1 MHYFLFFIYN
11 LIAVPV
17 LFAGAHIAA
26 CFKPKIARGLRGR
39 RHGMAGIRQGVSDWP
54 AGAPR
59 VWLHVASMGEFEQA
73 KPVLRALKQD
83 RPDCRIL
90 LTFFSPSGYEHA
102 HQFPSAD
109 LIAYLP
115 FDSYCR
121 SRRFLQ
127 LVQPDVFVVIRH
139 DLWPNYLWHLR
150 RLGIPALLI
159 DASLSERRVRR
170 LRPVAWAV
178 RDVLKTFTE
187 IHAISAGNAESF
199 LPFYPHPDL
208 MHVTG
213 DTRYDQVYNR
223 TQEPEKIA
231 TLTESGL
238 FQRSRCFIAGS
249 VWPSDEKVVL
259 PALFDLLAAH
269 KDYKAIIVPHELS
282 PEHLQNVQAALQAR
296 RFAYALLSR
305 FPERPNDLQV
315 LVIDRIGILANLY
328 ALAELVY
335 VGGSFGPGV
344 HSVLEPSAHGCMVLF
359 GPRYRNSLEAIQLQE
374 RNAGQSVQTS
384 EEVARVLQQWLSDP
398 ESIRQAGGRA
408 LRLVHENLGASQR
421 IAGRI
426 QTFFPGS
433 APQARSSSFSFNQ

>member
-1 MHYFLFFIYN
+1 MHFFLFFFYN
-11 LIAVPV
+11 LIVVPV

-26 CFKPKIARGLRGR
+26 LFKPKIAKGLRGR
-39 RHGMAGIRQGVSDWP
+39 RRGLSGIRQGVSDWP
-54 AGAPR
+54 ADAPR
-59 VWLHVASMGEFEQA
+59 IWFHVASMGEFEQA
-73 KPVLRALKQD
+73 KPVLRALKQNL
-83 RPDCRIL
+83 PDCRIL
-90 LTFFSPSGYEHA
+90 LTFFSPSGYEQA
-102 HQFPSAD
+102 HHFPSAD
-109 LIAYLP
+109 LIFYLP

-127 LVQPDVFVVIRH
+127 LVHPDVFVVIRH
-139 DLWPNYLWHLR
+139 DLWPNYLWRLR
-150 RLGIPALLI
+150 RKRIPALLI

-178 RDVLKTFTE
+178 RDVLKTFNE

-199 LPFYPHPDL
+199 RPFYPDPAR

-231 TLTESGL
+231 VLTESGL

-269 KDYKAIIVPHELS
+269 ADYKAILVPHELS
-282 PEHLQNVQAALQAR
+282 PEHLQDLQAALQGR
-296 RFAYALLSR
+296 RFSYSLLSR
-305 FPERPNDLQV
+305 FADRPDDMQV
-315 LVIDRIGILANLY
+315 LVVDRMGILANLY
-328 ALAELVY
+328 AFAELVY

-359 GPRYRNSLEAIQLQE
+359 GPRHRNSLEAIQLKE
-374 RNAGQSVQTS
+374 RKAGQSVQTS
-384 EEVARVLQQWLSDP
+384 EEVAAVLQRWLIEP
-398 ESIRQAGGRA
+398 EAIRRAGSRA
-408 LRLVHENLGASQR
+408 LQLVHENLGASER
-421 IAGRI
+421 IARRI
-426 QTFFPGS
+426 QTFLPGP
-433 APQARSSSFSFNQ
+433 APQGRPSSFDSNQ

>member
-1 MHYFLFFIYN
+1 MYYFLFFVYN
-11 LIAVPV
+11 LIAVPL
-17 LFAGAHIAA
+17 LFAGAHLAA
-26 CFKPKIARGLRGR
+26 FFKPKIAKGLRGR

-54 AGAPR
+54 VGGPR

-73 KPVLRALKQD
+73 KPVLRALKQN

-90 LTFFSPSGYEHA
+90 LTFFSPSGYEQA

-109 LIAYLP
+109 LISYLP

-127 LVQPDVFVVIRH
+127 MVRPTVFVVVRH

-150 RLGIPALLI
+150 RMGIPALLI

-178 RDVLKTFTE
+178 RNVMRTFNE
-187 IHAISAGNAESF
+187 IHAISAGNADSF
-199 LPFYPHPDL
+199 LPFYPDPDRV
-208 MHVTG
+208 HVTG

-231 TLTESGL
+231 ALAESGL

-259 PALFDLLAAH
+259 PALFDLLADHA
-269 KDYKAIIVPHELS
+269 DYKAIIVPHELS
-282 PEHLQNVQAALQAR
+282 PEHLQDLQTALQAR
-296 RFAYALLSR
+296 GVSFTLLSR
-305 FPERPNDLQV
+305 FAERPNDLQV
-315 LVIDRIGILANLY
+315 LVVDRMGILANLY

-374 RNAGQSVQTS
+374 RSAGQSVQTS
-384 EEVARVLQQWLSDP
+384 EEIAAVLQRWLSDP
-398 ESIRQAGGRA
+398 EAIRQAGRRA
-408 LRLVHENLGASQR
+408 LQLVHENLGASER
-421 IAGRI
+421 IVGRI
-426 QTFFPGS
+426 QTFLPRP
-433 APQARSSSFSFNQ
+433 APQTGSSS